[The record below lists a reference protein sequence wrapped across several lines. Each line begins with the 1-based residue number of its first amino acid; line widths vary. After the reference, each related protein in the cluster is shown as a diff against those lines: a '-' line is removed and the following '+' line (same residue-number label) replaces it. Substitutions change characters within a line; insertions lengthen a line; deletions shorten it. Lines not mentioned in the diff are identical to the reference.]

1 METIRVGIVGIGNMG
16 SAHAKNIFEGK
27 VTGMEL
33 SAVCDIEP
41 QKLCWAAE
49 NLPGVPQFSDFEEMA
64 SSGLID
70 MVIVAVPHYL
80 HPPMGISAFGHGLHV
95 LTEKP
100 AGVYVKQVEEL
111 NAAARESGKCFGIM
125 LNQRMNPLYRK
136 ARELVQ
142 SGALGELKRCVWIIT
157 NWYRTQAYYDSGSW
171 RATWAGEG
179 GGVLLNQCP
188 HHLDLWQWIFGMP
201 KRIRGFCRYGRWHNI
216 EVEDDVTAY
225 AEYENGATGV
235 LITSTGETP
244 GTNRLEISGDRGK
257 LVVEDGKMT
266 FWELE
271 TPEREF
277 CFTSKEG
284 FLMPE
289 TTCREILP
297 QGEDLAHLG
306 ILQNFANAV
315 LHGEELIAP
324 GYDGINGL
332 EISNAIHFSDWTGE
346 TVELPVDRERFYEM
360 LRERASHSPKK
371 AHVVSTISDLQG
383 TYNDRWKSR

>member
-1 METIRVGIVGIGNMG
+1 MEPIRVGIVGVGNMG

-27 VTGMEL
+27 VSGMAL
-33 SAVCDIEP
+33 AAVCDVEP
-41 QKLCWAAE
+41 QKLDWAAK
-49 NLPGVPQFSDFEEMA
+49 NLPGVARFSDFEEMA
-64 SSGLID
+64 ASGLID
-70 MVIVAVPHYL
+70 MVIVATPHYL
-80 HPPMGISAFGHGLHV
+80 HPHMGVSAFRHGLHV
-95 LTEKP
+95 LVEKP

-111 NAAARESGKCFGIM
+111 NAAAKQSGRVFGIM

-136 ARELVQ
+136 AREMVQ

-225 AEYENGATGV
+225 AEYENGATGL

-257 LVVEDGKMT
+257 LVLEDGKLT

-271 TPEREF
+271 TPEREL
-277 CFTSKEG
+277 CFTSKDG
-284 FLMPE
+284 FLMPNAVR
-289 TTCREILP
+289 REILP
-297 QGEDLAHLG
+297 EGEDLAHLG
-306 ILQNFANAV
+306 ILKNFANAV
-315 LHGEELIAP
+315 LYGEKLIAP
-324 GYDGINGL
+324 GYDGLNGL
-332 EISNAIHFSDWTGE
+332 QISNAIHFSDWTGE
-346 TVELPVDRERFYEM
+346 TVELPVDGDRF
-360 LRERASHSPKK
+360 
-371 AHVVSTISDLQG
+371 
-383 TYNDRWKSR
+383 